1 MPIPEFE
8 IPAEPRPEPKFA
20 RAKSNQG
27 VCLEV
32 FSGRAGLTL
41 ALKEAGLK
49 CLTDRHGA
57 EKGQA
62 AQLASEEHS
71 EGCFSIV
78 GFQTSR
84 LCSFWYSM
92 SSLLKSTAQSGEL
105 EES

>member
-49 CLTDRHGA
+49 CLTDM
-57 EKGQA
+57 ELKKGKQHNLLRKST
-62 AQLASEEHS
+62 QRVVFRLLASRQ
-71 EGCFSIV
+71 V
-78 GFQTSR
+78 D
-84 LCSFWYSM
+84 CSFWYSM

>member
-49 CLTDRHGA
+49 CLTDM
-57 EKGQA
+57 ELKKGKQHNLLRKST
-62 AQLASEEHS
+62 QRVVFRLLASRQVDYVHF
-71 EGCFSIV
+71 GTV
-78 GFQTSR
+78 
-84 LCSFWYSM
+84 L